1 MKGRDT
7 MAKRGENIYKRKD
20 GRYEGRYVIGKTSSG
35 KTRFGYVYAHQYA
48 EVRCQ
53 LLQKKAEVYN
63 CCHTVSRTYKGT
75 LTEWLEQ
82 WLENELRGSIKPSS
96 YQVYRRQIR
105 RHILPSLGNLFLD
118 QLTPCIV
125 CEFVERLEAS
135 GLACST
141 AKGIYR
147 LLAASL
153 RCAVEEG
160 LISRNPC
167 RRLKP
172 HWGEAVEQRVLN
184 RQEQEQL
191 RQVLRRSNE
200 IPALLSLYTGMRL
213 GEVCA
218 LKWSDIDWDGRCL
231 TIRRTVQRVAQTV
244 CGNGG
249 PKTLL
254 MLGTPKSIRSQR
266 VLPLPDF
273 LLCLLHNQQKKNG
286 RSSYVFGK
294 KERTAEPRTIQRH
307 LKRMTSALGL
317 HGVHFHTLRHSFATR
332 LLELG
337 IDVKTVGALL
347 GHSSAKITLDF
358 YAHSLMEQRRMAIEQ
373 LAVH

>member
-1 MKGRDT
+1 
-7 MAKRGENIYKRKD
+7 
-20 GRYEGRYVIGKTSSG
+20 
-35 KTRFGYVYAHQYA
+35 
-48 EVRCQ
+48 
-53 LLQKKAEVYN
+53 
-63 CCHTVSRTYKGT
+63 
-75 LTEWLEQ
+75 
-82 WLENELRGSIKPSS
+82 
-96 YQVYRRQIR
+96 
-105 RHILPSLGNLFLD
+105 
-118 QLTPCIV
+118 
-125 CEFVERLEAS
+125 
-135 GLACST
+135 
-141 AKGIYR
+141 
-147 LLAASL
+147 
-153 RCAVEEG
+153 
-160 LISRNPC
+160 
-167 RRLKP
+167 
-172 HWGEAVEQRVLN
+172 
-184 RQEQEQL
+184 
-191 RQVLRRSNE
+191 
-200 IPALLSLYTGMRL
+200 MRL

-294 KERTAEPRTIQRH
+294 KEQTAEPRTIQRH

-337 IDVKTVGALL
+337 VDVKTVGALL
-347 GHSSAKITLDF
+347 GHSSAKTTLDF